1 MDNIFWMDNWW
12 GYFQVTWSLINS
24 LWLDVGFEWSWKPL
38 FLAHSMLVIQH
49 PRKSSPCQSHP
60 NSIRFSTFVVLKKEK
75 KIDDYYKNLVYK
87 YFTSEISDIS
97 TTVTNF
103 WFLYYIYI
111 HVHLTFHMHCVCIQ
125 MKKTLKRHTYYIF
138 ESFIANMAYLERNTC
153 ITLMLWRQAL
163 QFG

>member
-1 MDNIFWMDNWW
+1 M
-12 GYFQVTWSLINS
+12 
-24 LWLDVGFEWSWKPL
+24 LDLNGVE
-38 FLAHSMLVIQH
+38 
-49 PRKSSPCQSHP
+49 SPCFWHTACLLY
-60 NSIRFSTFVVLKKEK
+60 SIRERVHHVNLIRIQSAFQRSSYYKKEK
-75 KIDDYYKNLVYK
+75 TIDDYYKNLVYK